1 MDRPE
6 NVYDVP
12 QGLPEPVDDGACD
25 HLPGMR
31 MPSVSLMSTAGDPVD
46 LSTLTGATV
55 VYCYPLTRKPDQ
67 DLPPGWDDIPGARG
81 CTPQS
86 CAFRDHHA
94 ELKELGA
101 RVFGLSTQDTPYQRE
116 AAGRLHLPFPLL
128 SDVKLEFARA
138 LGLPTFEAEGM
149 TLIKRLT
156 LVIEEGEIK
165 HAFYPVFPPGR
176 NAEEDVEMNPVTTD
190 ILHKR
195 LTELEQ
201 ILAPHGSA
209 LVAFSG
215 GVDSSLALA
224 VAARALPKNRVLAV
238 TSNNETYL
246 PSELDLAREF
256 AESLG
261 VEHLVVNTRELDN
274 PDYASNPTNRCY
286 FCKSTLYSDL
296 AKLAEQKGYA
306 CVVDGANKD
315 DEGDYR
321 PGRRAARE
329 IGVVSVLSEAGM
341 SKAEVRELARY
352 LGLPAWDKPALACL
366 SSRFPY
372 GQEITPEKLSQVAR
386 AEEFMRAEGFSQV
399 RVRHHG
405 DIARLEVGPEE
416 LERAFAMREEIS
428 AELLDAGFL
437 YVTLDLAGYKPGS
450 LNAALKKDRSKK
462 ALPLISS

>member
-1 MDRPE
+1 
-6 NVYDVP
+6 
-12 QGLPEPVDDGACD
+12 
-25 HLPGMR
+25 
-31 MPSVSLMSTAGDPVD
+31 
-46 LSTLTGATV
+46 
-55 VYCYPLTRKPDQ
+55 
-67 DLPPGWDDIPGARG
+67 
-81 CTPQS
+81 
-86 CAFRDHHA
+86 
-94 ELKELGA
+94 
-101 RVFGLSTQDTPYQRE
+101 
-116 AAGRLHLPFPLL
+116 
-128 SDVKLEFARA
+128 
-138 LGLPTFEAEGM
+138 
-149 TLIKRLT
+149 
-156 LVIEEGEIK
+156 
-165 HAFYPVFPPGR
+165 
-176 NAEEDVEMNPVTTD
+176 MNPVTTD

-201 ILAPHGSA
+201 ILAPHESA

-224 VAARALPKNRVLAV
+224 VAARALPEDKVLAV

-246 PSELDLAREF
+246 PSELALAREF

-286 FCKSTLYSDL
+286 FCKRTLYSDL

-329 IGVVSVLSEAGM
+329 MGVVSVLSEAGM
-341 SKAEVRELARY
+341 SKVEVRELAKY
-352 LGLPAWDKPALACL
+352 LGLPTWDKPALACL

-372 GQEITPEKLSQVAR
+372 GHEITPEKLSQVAR
-386 AEEFMRAEGFSQV
+386 AEEFMRRKCFSQV

-405 DIARLEVGPEE
+405 EIARLEVGPEE

-428 AELLDAGFL
+428 AELRDAGFL
-437 YVTLDLAGYKPGS
+437 YVTLDLAGY
-450 LNAALKKDRSKK
+450 
-462 ALPLISS
+462 

>member
-1 MDRPE
+1 
-6 NVYDVP
+6 
-12 QGLPEPVDDGACD
+12 
-25 HLPGMR
+25 
-31 MPSVSLMSTAGDPVD
+31 
-46 LSTLTGATV
+46 
-55 VYCYPLTRKPDQ
+55 
-67 DLPPGWDDIPGARG
+67 
-81 CTPQS
+81 
-86 CAFRDHHA
+86 
-94 ELKELGA
+94 
-101 RVFGLSTQDTPYQRE
+101 
-116 AAGRLHLPFPLL
+116 
-128 SDVKLEFARA
+128 
-138 LGLPTFEAEGM
+138 
-149 TLIKRLT
+149 
-156 LVIEEGEIK
+156 
-165 HAFYPVFPPGR
+165 
-176 NAEEDVEMNPVTTD
+176 MNPVATES
-190 ILHKR
+190 LHER
-195 LTELEQ
+195 LSELER

-224 VAARALPKNRVLAV
+224 VAARALPKEKVLAV

-256 AESLG
+256 ADSLG
-261 VEHLVVNTRELDN
+261 VEHLVVDTRELDN

-286 FCKSTLYSDL
+286 FCKSTLYTDL
-296 AKLAEQKGYA
+296 ANLAEEKGYA

-321 PGRRAARE
+321 PGRKAAKE
-329 IGVVSVLSEAGM
+329 LGVVSVLSEAGM
-341 SKAEVRELARY
+341 TKAEVRELAKH
-352 LGLPAWDKPALACL
+352 LELPTWDKPALACL

-386 AEEFMRAEGFSQV
+386 AEEYLRREGFMQV

-405 DIARLEVGPEE
+405 EIARLEVGPEE

-450 LNAALKKDRSKK
+450 LNAGLKKNKSKK